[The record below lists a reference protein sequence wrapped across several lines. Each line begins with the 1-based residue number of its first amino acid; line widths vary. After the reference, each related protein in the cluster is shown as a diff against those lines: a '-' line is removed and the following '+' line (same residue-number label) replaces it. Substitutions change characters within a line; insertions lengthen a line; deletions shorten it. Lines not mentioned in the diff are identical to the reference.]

1 MDVSRAETLRG
12 PDPKALRRRT
22 FLLRAVVVGHDGA
35 MARQY
40 RFLGGRSGSTRTT
53 RSPGRRSS
61 RAELATGLA
70 ALLVL
75 GVAVEHERC
84 EVEAARGKGLLAN
97 RVWIDHMPTTSR
109 EFTASMVLIQHRKG
123 RVGALSRA
131 SQWRARIEGMR
142 WQRDG
147 DRLRVHFPQD
157 DVRSEVKVRV
167 WRCED
172 EAPRPF
178 ELCLELSDGERTMK
192 LYSREDWEVRVDAAG
207 RAQALPGEVALPA
220 RIMDLPRRLPLAPG
234 DVDLDAS
241 DARVDGAF
249 PWAIFDDHAP

>member
-1 MDVSRAETLRG
+1 M
-12 PDPKALRRRT
+12 
-22 FLLRAVVVGHDGA
+22 VGHDGA

-40 RFLGGRSGSTRTT
+40 RFLGERSGAPRTA
-53 RSPGRRSS
+53 RCAGRGSS

-75 GVAVEHERC
+75 GVAVDHEQC

-167 WRCED
+167 WRCEE

-178 ELCLELSDGERTMK
+178 ELCLELSDGERAMR
-192 LYSREDWEVRVDAAG
+192 LYSREDWEVRVDGAG
-207 RAQALPGEVALPA
+207 RAQVLPGDGLPT
-220 RIMDLPRRLPLAPG
+220 R
-234 DVDLDAS
+234 
-241 DARVDGAF
+241 
-249 PWAIFDDHAP
+249 